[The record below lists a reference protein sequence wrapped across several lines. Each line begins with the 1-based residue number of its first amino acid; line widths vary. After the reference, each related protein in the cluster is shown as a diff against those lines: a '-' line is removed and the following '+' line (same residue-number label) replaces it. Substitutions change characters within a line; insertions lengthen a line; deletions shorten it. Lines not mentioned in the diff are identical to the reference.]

1 MTIGETTKWKVAQH
15 VYAREF
21 DGDLV
26 LLDLGRGQYYGLEP
40 IGARLWNGL
49 AMGRTVAD
57 VAVELEGEYEV
68 TPATLRADLLDL
80 LRDLAEKGLVEPA

>member
-1 MTIGETTKWKVAQH
+1 MTISETTKWKVAQH

-40 IGARLWNGL
+40 IGAQLWRAL
-49 AMGRTVAD
+49 EMGRTVAEV
-57 VAVELEGEYEV
+57 VAELEPEYDVSPE
-68 TPATLRADLLDL
+68 TLRSDLLQL
-80 LRDLAEKGLVEPA
+80 LRDLAGKGLVEPT